1 MYIYSIDNAL
11 KLYSAKEKR
20 SRFYFCIQ
28 EISQNNNIASP
39 SVSEHN
45 LLGMLCWSGKWFS
58 YLLINTF
65 IHFKHAF
72 PIL

>member
-1 MYIYSIDNAL
+1 MYIFPIDNAL
-11 KLYSAKEKR
+11 KLYSAREKG
-20 SRFYFCIQ
+20 SRFYFCNQ
-28 EISQNNNIASP
+28 EISQNNNSASP

-45 LLGMLCWSGKWFS
+45 LLGMFCWSEKWVS